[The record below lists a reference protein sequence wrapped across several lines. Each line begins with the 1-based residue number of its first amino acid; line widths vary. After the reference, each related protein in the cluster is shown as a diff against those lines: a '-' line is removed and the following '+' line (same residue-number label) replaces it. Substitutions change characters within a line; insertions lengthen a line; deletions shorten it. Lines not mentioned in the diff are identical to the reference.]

1 MSELINR
8 MHRQDGLAVVIQ
20 NIAQWHHDRN
30 LIDGSDDV
38 AQLKKLREEINELS
52 YSVGKDLSPV
62 DDIGDIVVVLINF
75 CERYHLT
82 LTECLYH
89 AYNDIKDRTGKI
101 NPVTGMWD
109 KDL

>member
-1 MSELINR
+1 MINYS
-8 MHRQDGLAVVIQ
+8 HNQDGINVLIQ

-30 LIDGSDDV
+30 LVVGSDDV
-38 AQLKKLREEINELS
+38 AQLKKLREEVNELG
-52 YSVGKDLSPV
+52 YSVGKHLSPI

-75 CERYHLT
+75 CERYNLT
-82 LTECLYH
+82 LTECLHH
-89 AYNDIKDRTGKI
+89 AYNDIKDRTGRI